1 MSWKWLAAVLAICVC
16 MGRALGAGVFDVKG
30 RPPAS
35 AVVTVGPG
43 QPAEDPGSP
52 MLDQLRGVLA
62 RIDRKECAA
71 LRAAGLGPLVEEP
84 DDGLS
89 SWCHVHVSNGSESR
103 AVEILRDSVGMYYAR
118 ADDTPEGRVT
128 KLNNL
133 KLASL
138 AAGWSAYRGDFRSPE
153 GVTPGTAAVLQPPY
167 APGLF
172 YFDKETLGARML
184 GGRSTS
190 LDPTKRMLN
199 MNPLHVRLPKGHDPR
214 RAHGVLVYIDPTPRS
229 EARAFMNE
237 AADELGLIIVAPEK
251 IGNAV
256 YAPDRWQGALDAV
269 ATVSSRVLVDP
280 RRVYITGISGGGQIS
295 THMCLCFPELFA
307 GAVPIVALGS
317 YENIPIGN
325 GTMWQGTFGKPQR
338 DIFTLAKQRRLCA
351 ITGGKDFNQ
360 RVVHEGARILT
371 RDGINVRVNDF
382 ADMGHDAPTPARFA
396 EALRWVDEPYRTRQT
411 TDLAAADLLLQ
422 TTVENTA
429 LDGTARRAALTQV
442 TRVAPW
448 SPAAWKAV
456 ELLDPTLLPRK

>member
-1 MSWKWLAAVLAICVC
+1 MSWKWLAVVLAVCVVA
-16 MGRALGAGVFDVKG
+16 GRALGAGVFDVKG
-30 RPPAS
+30 RPRVA

-43 QPAEDPGSP
+43 QPAGDAGSP

-62 RIDRKECAA
+62 RLEREKCPG

-89 SWCHVHVSNGSESR
+89 AWCHVHVSNGSEWR
-103 AVEILRDSVGMYYAR
+103 AVEILRDSVGAYYAR
-118 ADDTPEGRVT
+118 AQDTPGGRVVR
-128 KLNNL
+128 LNSL
-133 KLASL
+133 KFAAL
-138 AAGWSAYRGDFRSPE
+138 AAGWSAYRGDFRAPE
-153 GVTPGTAAVLQPPY
+153 GGVAGVAAVLQPPY

-184 GGRSTS
+184 GGRSTG
-190 LDPTKRMLN
+190 LDATKRMLD
-199 MNPLHVRLPKGHDPR
+199 MNPLHVRLPSGHDPR
-214 RAHGVLVYIDPTPRS
+214 RAHGLLVYIDPTPRS
-229 EARAFMNE
+229 EVRAFMHE
-237 AADELGLIIVAPEK
+237 VADELGLVIVAPEK

-295 THMCLCFPELFA
+295 THMSLCFPEVFA

-338 DIFTLAKQRRLCA
+338 DIFTLAKRRRLCA

-382 ADMGHDAPTPARFA
+382 ADMGHEAPTPARFA
-396 EALRWVDEPYRTRQT
+396 EALKWVDEPYRTRHA
-411 TDLAAADLLLQ
+411 TDLAAGELLLQ

-429 LDGTARRAALTQV
+429 LEKGARRAALVQV

-456 ELLDPTLLPRK
+456 ELLEPTLLPRK